1 MEMQMRNQN
10 TNTVLMIEP
19 VAFGFNPET
28 AVNNYFQQNVEL
40 LDLSI
45 QTLAFSEFT
54 EMVAKLRA
62 NGINVIVITDT
73 LEPHTPDSIFPN
85 NWVSFHGEGQV
96 VLYPMFAKNRR
107 SERRNDILDYLIN
120 LGCNIENIDDFTYW
134 ENNDLFLEGTGSM
147 VLDRVNRIAYAALSD
162 RTDKSVFLQFC
173 KVFEFEPISFSAFH
187 SVNNNRL
194 PIFHTN
200 ILLTVADKYAVIC
213 SESIDSEQERNI
225 VLDKLK
231 ESGKEIIQ
239 ITEKQLNDFAGNM
252 IQLKNE
258 KDDLFLVMSQSAYD
272 SLTKDQI
279 EKLKEYNKLIVC
291 DIPTIEKIGGGSVKC
306 MMAEIF

>member
-1 MEMQMRNQN
+1 MRNQN
-10 TNTVLMIEP
+10 TKTVLMIEP
-19 VAFGFNPET
+19 VSFGYNHET
-28 AVNNYFQQNVEL
+28 AVNNFFQQNDEL
-40 LDLSI
+40 LDSYI
-45 QTLAFSEFT
+45 QSLAYTEFT

-62 NGINVIVITDT
+62 NGINVIVVSDT

-120 LGCNIENIDDFTYW
+120 LGCNIENVDDFTYW

-147 VLDRVNRIAYAALSD
+147 VLDRVNRIAYAALSE
-162 RTDKSVFLQFC
+162 RTDQSVFLQFC
-173 KVFEFEPISFSAFH
+173 KVFEFEPVSFCAFH
-187 SVNNNRL
+187 SLNENRL
-194 PIFHTN
+194 AIFHTN

-213 SESIDSEQERNI
+213 SDSIDNELEREM
-225 VLDKLK
+225 VLEKLK
-231 ESGKEIIQ
+231 SSGKEIIQ
-239 ITEKQLNDFAGNM
+239 ITEKQLNAFAGNM

-258 KDDLFLVMSQSAYD
+258 NNDLFVVMSQSAFD
-272 SLTKDQI
+272 SLTKDQV
-279 EKLKEYNKLIVC
+279 EKLKKYNDLIVC
-291 DIPTIEKIGGGSVKC
+291 DIPTIEKIGGGSVRC